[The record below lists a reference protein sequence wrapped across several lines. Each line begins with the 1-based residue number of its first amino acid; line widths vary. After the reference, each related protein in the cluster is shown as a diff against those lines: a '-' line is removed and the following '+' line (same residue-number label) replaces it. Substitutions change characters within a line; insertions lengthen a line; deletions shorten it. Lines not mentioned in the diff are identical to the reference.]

1 MKYRTLGRTEIEVSE
16 IGFGIGGRHWLPADE
31 HSSREA
37 LAKSISLGLNFIDT
51 ALATGEGQ
59 SEKMLAPFLN
69 GHGGKNRP
77 RVATKI
83 PPKNY
88 AWPPQPGTRL
98 DRVFPNDWIIGCTD
112 RSLKSLGVETIDLQ
126 QFHVWSPEWLGHQ
139 GWRESV
145 IKLKRDGK
153 IRAFGVSVNDHQPE
167 SVRELVRSG
176 LIDSIQ
182 VIFNIFDQSPTD
194 GLLDL
199 CAECGVG
206 VVARCPFD
214 EGSLAGAIH
223 PETVFPSGDFRQ
235 NYFRGDRRRQ
245 VWERVDELQQVVA
258 PYGISVAE
266 AALRFCLSYPAVSC
280 VVPGMRQVSY
290 AERNCAASDHGP
302 LPPELLESLRTH
314 RWQRNF
320 YGP

>member
-1 MKYRTLGRTEIEVSE
+1 MKYRTLGRTGIEVSE
-16 IGFGIGGRHWLPADE
+16 IGFGVGGRHWIPAEE

-69 GHGGKNRP
+69 GHQGSARP

-88 AWPPQPGTRL
+88 SWPPQPGTRI
-98 DRVFPNDWIIGCTD
+98 DRVFPSDWIIGCTD
-112 RSLKSLGVETIDLQ
+112 RSLKSLGVETVDLQ
-126 QFHVWSPEWLGHQ
+126 QFHVWSPEWLAHQ
-139 GWRESV
+139 EWREAV
-145 IKLKRDGK
+145 VKLKREGK

-176 LIDSIQ
+176 SIDAIQ
-182 VIFNIFDQSPTD
+182 VILNIFDQSPAD

-199 CAECGVG
+199 CAEYGVG

-214 EGSLAGAIH
+214 EGSLAGVVH
-223 PETVFPSGDFRQ
+223 PETTFPPGDFRQ
-235 NYFRGDRRRQ
+235 NYFRGNRRRQ
-245 VWERVDELQQVVA
+245 VWERVDQLQQLVA

-266 AALRFCLSYPAVSC
+266 AALRFCLSHPAVSC
-280 VVPGMRQVSY
+280 VVPGMRLVSY
-290 AERNCAASDHGP
+290 AERNCAASDQGP
-302 LPPELLESLRTH
+302 LPPDLMQKLSSH